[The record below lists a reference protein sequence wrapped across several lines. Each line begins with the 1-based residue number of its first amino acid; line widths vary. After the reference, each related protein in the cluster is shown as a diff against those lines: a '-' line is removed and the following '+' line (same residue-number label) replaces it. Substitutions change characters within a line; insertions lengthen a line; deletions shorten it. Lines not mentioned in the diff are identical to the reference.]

1 MEKILILGDGS
12 LIHGIVILPFA
23 INGLLLVIKG
33 AIAYLE
39 KVDQKYTFKKNW
51 QVGAF
56 GVISLLSYLG
66 FIYAVTKLL

>member
-1 MEKILILGDGS
+1 MEKLLILGDGS
-12 LIHGIVILPFA
+12 LIQGIVILPFA
-23 INGLLLVIKG
+23 INGLLLIIQG
-33 AIAYLE
+33 AFAYLE

-56 GVISLLSYLG
+56 GSVCLLSYLG

>member
-1 MEKILILGDGS
+1 MEKLLILGDGS
-12 LIHGIVILPFA
+12 LIQGIVILPFA

-51 QVGAF
+51 HVGAF